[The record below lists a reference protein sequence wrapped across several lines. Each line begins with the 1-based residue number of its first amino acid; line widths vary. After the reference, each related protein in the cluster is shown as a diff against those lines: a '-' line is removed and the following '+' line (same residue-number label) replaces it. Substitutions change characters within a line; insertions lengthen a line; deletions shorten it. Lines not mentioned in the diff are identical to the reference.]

1 MEKFSLNGLWQL
13 LPVEEFRESYP
24 SDGWLEMELP
34 SHWQEHPV
42 LESHAGKVVYKKRFP
57 FQKRRNKR
65 YRLRLNG
72 IFYWSTVYLN
82 GHRLGENEGYFFP
95 QEYEVTDRL
104 RKDNTLLVEVDCPE
118 EKDKTGKRMIT
129 GVFSHW
135 DCLDPKVNPGGIWLP
150 VEILESG
157 AIYIEG
163 TRLQVK
169 ALSEEKA
176 LVAASLSLEAAEAGR
191 AKLRITFT
199 PYNFSAPSQA
209 FQREVKLAPGSNQ
222 IEETVE
228 IMEPRL
234 WWSHDLGH
242 PHLYRVAIEV
252 RNGRLP
258 SDRLEFNFG
267 LRTFEMREWI
277 AYLNGQRLFLKG
289 SNYPPGD
296 ARLARMTYEAYRR
309 DLRLAKEAHMNALR
323 VHAHIEHPAF
333 YQAADEEGILLW
345 QDFPLQWGY
354 AKEVLPE
361 ALRQVEKMVRL
372 LFNHPSIAIW
382 CMHNEP
388 LWIAEGTEEIAGRR
402 AFWRGS
408 FLRMLWSIFVYSWN
422 REVLDSRLKQR
433 VERLDRSRFVVR
445 SSGEWALPLWRAG
458 TDGHHYYGW
467 YPAAGPIWAF
477 DKFRRRSPKNIR
489 FVTEFGAQSFPNYES
504 SIKFMEPD
512 LTKIDWEHLE
522 ERHHLQKK
530 NMEHWI
536 DLEAYHDLPALIE
549 ATQDY
554 QSEVNRF
561 YIDRLRYHKYQP
573 TGGIL
578 SFLLLDSNPAIQWS
592 IIDYWRVPKRSY
604 YGMQKTFHPQ
614 YLFTLLEKDK
624 YCVGE
629 EVSVPIYIV
638 NDSREGYERVEV
650 TAEVLDFQGART
662 TYLLFPSS
670 LEADSMAKLVK
681 RVQFRFPS
689 PGERRLLLTL
699 RYGEE
704 TFQNE
709 YRLSIE

>member
-1 MEKFSLNGLWQL
+1 
-13 LPVEEFRESYP
+13 
-24 SDGWLEMELP
+24 
-34 SHWQEHPV
+34 
-42 LESHAGKVVYKKRFP
+42 
-57 FQKRRNKR
+57 
-65 YRLRLNG
+65 
-72 IFYWSTVYLN
+72 
-82 GHRLGENEGYFFP
+82 
-95 QEYEVTDRL
+95 
-104 RKDNTLLVEVDCPE
+104 
-118 EKDKTGKRMIT
+118 MIT

-135 DCLDPKVNPGGIWLP
+135 DCLDPKVNPGGVWLP
-150 VEILESG
+150 VEVLESG
-157 AIYIEG
+157 PIYIKEP
-163 TRLQVK
+163 RLQTK
-169 ALSEEKA
+169 ALSQEKA
-176 LVAASLSLEAAEAGR
+176 QVSASLSLEAAEAGR
-191 AKLRITFT
+191 ARLRITFT
-199 PYNFSAPSQA
+199 PHNFSAPSQT
-209 FQREVKLAPGSNQ
+209 FEREVELAPGSNQ

-228 IMEPRL
+228 IVEPRL

-242 PHLYRVAIEV
+242 PHLYRVAIEL
-252 RNGRLP
+252 RNGRLL
-258 SDRLEFNFG
+258 SDRLEFNIG
-267 LRTFEMREWI
+267 LRTFEMRDWI

-296 ARLARMTYEAYRR
+296 ARPARMTYEAYRR
-309 DLRLAKEAHMNALR
+309 DLRLAKEAHMNSLR
-323 VHAHIEHPAF
+323 IHAHIEHPAF

-361 ALRQVEKMVRL
+361 ALRQVEEMVRL
-372 LFNHPSIAIW
+372 LFNHPSITIW

-402 AFWRGS
+402 AFWRWS
-408 FLRMLWSIFVYSWN
+408 FLRMLWSLFVYSWN
-422 REVLDSRLKQR
+422 REALDSRLKRR
-433 VERLDRSRFVVR
+433 VERLDPSRFVVR

-467 YPAAGPIWAF
+467 YPAAGPLSAF
-477 DKFRRRSPKNIR
+477 DNFRRRFPKNIR

-504 SIKFMEPD
+504 SLRFMEPD

-549 ATQDY
+549 ATQGY

-573 TGGIL
+573 TGGVL
-578 SFLLLDSNPAIQWS
+578 AFLLLDSNPAIQWS

-604 YGMQKTFHPQ
+604 YGMQKAFHPQ
-614 YLFTLLEKDK
+614 YLLTLLEKDK
-624 YCVGE
+624 YRVGE

-638 NDSREGYERVEV
+638 NDGREGYERVEV
-650 TAEVLDFQGART
+650 TAEILAPQGART
-662 TYLLFPSS
+662 TYLLFQSS
-670 LEADSMAKLVK
+670 LEADSLAKLVK
-681 RVQFRFPS
+681 MVRFRFPS

-709 YRLSIE
+709 YLLSIE